1 MKIKNIIIGLVVLFM
16 TACSSATT
24 KEVRS
29 IIVTTNVET
38 AEVFVDGKPYGEIY
52 GGLLVVNIP
61 LDGIHSIMLKSDTE
75 SKNEIIDGSFNEKT
89 LHFYFSRKSGETSLN
104 TSNSKY
110 DKLEEQ
116 LNNIKV
122 KNEIKQELELE
133 RTKERVLKVEV
144 QNSK

>member
-29 IIVTTNVET
+29 IVVTTNVET

-61 LDGIHSIMLKSDTE
+61 LNGIHSIMLKNDAE
-75 SKNEIIDGSFNEKT
+75 SKNEIIDNSFTEKT
-89 LHFYFSRKSGETSLN
+89 LHFYFSKKSEGTSLN
-104 TSNSKY
+104 SSNSKY

>member
-16 TACSSATT
+16 TACSSAAT

-29 IIVTTNVET
+29 IVVTTNVEA

-52 GGLLVVNIP
+52 GGLLIVNIP
-61 LDGIHSIMLKSDTE
+61 LNGIHSIMLKNDTE
-75 SKNEIIDGSFNEKT
+75 SKNEIIDDSFSEKT
-89 LHFYFSRKSGETSLN
+89 LHFYFSKKSEGTSLN
-104 TSNSKY
+104 KSNSKY

-122 KNEIKQELELE
+122 KNEIKHELELE